1 MSTARM
7 NITLPEDVAKIL
19 SGVRNKSEYIADA
32 IRTKKSLEEKQK
44 MKKRLEAAYR
54 ESAAEDYESYK
65 EWEDTLKDGLED
77 ESW

>member
-1 MSTARM
+1 MNTARM

-19 SGVRNKSEYIADA
+19 SGVRNKSAYIADA
-32 IRTKKSLEEKQK
+32 IRTKRSIEEKERI
-44 MKKRLEAAYR
+44 KKRLEAAYR

-65 EWEDTLKDGLED
+65 EWEDTVKDGMDD

>member
-44 MKKRLEAAYR
+44 MKKRLETAYR